1 MKPARS
7 KKEIEKIRQ
16 AILEQALDIIVE
28 QGLESLTMRSLAG
41 RLEMTAPNLY
51 NFFSGKDEIYLSL
64 VVKGFEML
72 YGTLEAAA
80 TNAGTPADRARSM
93 IAAYIDFGLH
103 QPRYYDIMFTL
114 PTPKYN
120 DYKGTPYETL
130 SETEYQISMDI
141 ARLAENT
148 VKELLGADSHPA
160 LTNRR
165 LIQVWSLL
173 HGMVSLHNSRV
184 VTYVAEGIPTI
195 YETTIEELLTL
206 IRHLPHSSGA
216 NRS

>member
-1 MKPARS
+1 MKTGFPPGRPIDKSTTISFKPFCVFTGRTRKYAEQSIKLMKPARS

-93 IAAYIDFGLH
+93 
-103 QPRYYDIMFTL
+103 
-114 PTPKYN
+114 
-120 DYKGTPYETL
+120 
-130 SETEYQISMDI
+130 
-141 ARLAENT
+141 
-148 VKELLGADSHPA
+148 
-160 LTNRR
+160 
-165 LIQVWSLL
+165 
-173 HGMVSLHNSRV
+173 
-184 VTYVAEGIPTI
+184 
-195 YETTIEELLTL
+195 
-206 IRHLPHSSGA
+206 
-216 NRS
+216 